1 MCYMHECTSFSNL
14 SFPFTNNS
22 KCLFLLLQ
30 SLERCQL
37 KDVVA
42 AKPEKLE
49 ASGLNSPLKN
59 KSPCV

>member
-1 MCYMHECTSFSNL
+1 M
-14 SFPFTNNS
+14 
-22 KCLFLLLQ
+22 LLQ

-49 ASGLNSPLKN
+49 APGDNSSQ
-59 KSPCV
+59 KSPFNSLLSPM